1 MPVPSPRGSIG
12 LGQTGKADVGD
23 WRLSAIIL
31 DEASV
36 VYRTR
41 AVEQEREV
49 AIYDL
54 LDRNSFRP
62 EGSEGGPY
70 HLKLGLVESRLVL
83 DVSLEDGTPHGQ
95 VLVPLTPL
103 RKVVKDYFLVC
114 ENYYKAIRTAPPHQ
128 IEALDM
134 ARRTLH
140 DEGAHELQK
149 RLEGKVETDFDTARR
164 LFTLVCVLQMR
175 G

>member
-1 MPVPSPRGSIG
+1 VHRSR
-12 LGQTGKADVGD
+12 
-23 WRLSAIIL
+23 AI
-31 DEASV
+31 
-36 VYRTR
+36 
-41 AVEQEREV
+41 EQEREV

-54 LDRNSFRP
+54 IEKNSFRL

-70 HLKLGLVESRLVL
+70 HLTLGLEENRLVL
-83 DVSLEDGTPHGQ
+83 DVSLEGGAPHGR
-95 VLVPLTPL
+95 VLMSLTPL

-114 ENYYKAIRTAPPHQ
+114 ENYYKAIRTAPPYQ

-134 ARRTLH
+134 ARKTLH
-140 DEGAHELQK
+140 DEGARELQH
-149 RLEGKVETDFDTARR
+149 RLEGKVQTDFDTARR

>member
-1 MPVPSPRGSIG
+1 MEFRLASI
-12 LGQTGKADVGD
+12 T
-23 WRLSAIIL
+23 L
-31 DEASV
+31 DDRSV
-36 VYRTR
+36 VNRSR
-41 AVEQEREV
+41 AIEQEREV

-54 LDRNSFRP
+54 LEKNSFRP

-70 HLKLGLVESRLVL
+70 HLTLGMEESRLVL
-83 DVSLEDGTPHGQ
+83 DITLEGGTAHGK
-95 VLVPLTPL
+95 VLLSLTPL

-114 ENYYKAIRTAPPHQ
+114 ENYYKAIRTAPPYQ
-128 IEALDM
+128 IESLDM
-134 ARRTLH
+134 ARKALH
-140 DEGAHELQK
+140 DEGARELQH

>member
-1 MPVPSPRGSIG
+1 VEF
-12 LGQTGKADVGD
+12 
-23 WRLSAIIL
+23 RLSAITL
-31 DEASV
+31 DEQSV
-36 VYRTR
+36 VQRSR
-41 AVEQEREV
+41 AVEQEREI
-49 AIYDL
+49 AIYDIIES
-54 LDRNSFRP
+54 NMFRP

-70 HLKLGLVESRLVL
+70 HLTLGLEESRLVL
-83 DVSLEDGTPHGQ
+83 DIAREDETEKSRLTLSLI
-95 VLVPLTPL
+95 PL
-103 RKVVKDYFLVC
+103 RKTMKDYFLVC

-140 DEGAHELQK
+140 DEGAVELQK
-149 RLEGKVETDFDTARR
+149 RLKDKVETDFDTARR

>member
-1 MPVPSPRGSIG
+1 VEF
-12 LGQTGKADVGD
+12 
-23 WRLSAIIL
+23 RLAAITL
-31 DEASV
+31 DEQSV
-36 VYRTR
+36 VQRSR
-41 AVEQEREV
+41 AVEQEREI
-49 AIYDL
+49 AIYDIIES
-54 LDRNSFRP
+54 NVFRP

-70 HLKLGLVESRLVL
+70 HLTLGLEENRLVL
-83 DVSLEDGTPHGQ
+83 DIALENGAQHIRTTVS
-95 VLVPLTPL
+95 LTPL
-103 RKVVKDYFLVC
+103 RKTMKDYFLVC

-140 DEGAHELQK
+140 DEGAIELQK
-149 RLEGKVETDFDTARR
+149 RLKDKVETDFDTARR

>member
-1 MPVPSPRGSIG
+1 MDF
-12 LGQTGKADVGD
+12 Q
-23 WRLSAIIL
+23 LSAITL
-31 DEASV
+31 DEQSV
-36 VYRTR
+36 VQRSR
-41 AVEQEREV
+41 AIEQEREV

-54 LDRNSFRP
+54 LEANLFKPD
-62 EGSEGGPY
+62 GSPGGPY
-70 HLKLGLVESRLVL
+70 HLTLGVEETRLAL
-83 DVSLEDGTPHGQ
+83 DIALEDGTPHGK
-95 VLVPLTPL
+95 VLLSLAPL
-103 RKVVKDYFLVC
+103 RKTVKDYFLVC

-134 ARRTLH
+134 ARRALH
-140 DEGAHELQK
+140 DEGARELQV

>member
-1 MPVPSPRGSIG
+1 M
-12 LGQTGKADVGD
+12 DF
-23 WRLSAIIL
+23 RLTAITL
-31 DEASV
+31 DEQSV
-36 VYRTR
+36 VQRSR
-41 AVEQEREV
+41 AIEQEREV

-54 LDRNSFRP
+54 LEANLFKPD
-62 EGSEGGPY
+62 GSAGGPY
-70 HLKLGLVESRLVL
+70 HLTLSVEETRLAL
-83 DVSLEDGTPHGQ
+83 DIALEDGTAHGK
-95 VLVPLTPL
+95 VLLSLAPL
-103 RKVVKDYFLVC
+103 RKTVKDYFLVC

-134 ARRTLH
+134 ARRALH
-140 DEGAHELQK
+140 DEGARELQA